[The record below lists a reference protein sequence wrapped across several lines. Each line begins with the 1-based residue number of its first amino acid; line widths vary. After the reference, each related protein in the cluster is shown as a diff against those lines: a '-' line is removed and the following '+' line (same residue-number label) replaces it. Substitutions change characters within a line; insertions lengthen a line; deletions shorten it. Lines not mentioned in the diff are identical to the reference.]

1 MAKNDEQKSNGVSA
15 AAEKRFSQ
23 MTFVGKVT
31 HIGKVIVFFLSF
43 GFAFPNIFSD

>member
-1 MAKNDEQKSNGVSA
+1 MAKQDEQKSNDA
-15 AAEKRFSQ
+15 NTAATKRFAQMTAAEKA
-23 MTFVGKVT
+23 T